1 MCSPKNSCNKG
12 VAMVK
17 PPSLIVR
24 ESGILNL
31 TLPMNLIADKHRT
44 STIQVQD
51 KLIIENEN
59 IKCVIEAVGNQ
70 PLSMKSIMQALGL
83 KSRDHFLKRYL
94 RPAIDG
100 GYLRLLYPDAPRSP
114 RQKYLLTQKGLLA
127 YKSLGEKG

>member
-31 TLPMNLIADKHRT
+31 TLPMNLIADKYRT

-59 IKCVIEAVGNQ
+59 IKCVIEVVGNQ

-94 RPAIDG
+94 RPAIDTSDCCIPTHPAA
-100 GYLRLLYPDAPRSP
+100 LVRNTCLPKRVCWHIKASVRRD
-114 RQKYLLTQKGLLA
+114 K
-127 YKSLGEKG
+127 

>member
-31 TLPMNLIADKHRT
+31 TLPMNLIADKYRT

-59 IKCVIEAVGNQ
+59 IKCVIEVVGNQ

>member
-1 MCSPKNSCNKG
+1 MPTETI
-12 VAMVK
+12 VK
-17 PPSLIVR
+17 PPSPIVR
-24 ESGILNL
+24 ESGKLNL
-31 TLPMNLIADKHRT
+31 TLPMNLIADKYRT

-51 KLIIENEN
+51 KLIVENEN
-59 IKCVIEAVGNQ
+59 IKFVIEVVGNQ
-70 PLSMKSIMQALGL
+70 QLSAKSIMQALGL

>member
-1 MCSPKNSCNKG
+1 
-12 VAMVK
+12 MVK

-31 TLPMNLIADKHRT
+31 TLPMNLIADKYRT

-127 YKSLGEKG
+127 YKSLGANR